1 MKSGH
6 QQRSRLPWL
15 ESAEDLDSGRSR
27 IQELTSFW
35 RSEFQVLDHDKH
47 QIVAA
52 IKMSRGQ
59 SRQVVSETRPE
70 IKTVVREPKSP

>member
-1 MKSGH
+1 MKSGR
-6 QQRSRLPWL
+6 QQQSRLPCI

-35 RSEFQVLDHDKH
+35 RSEFQVLDHDRH

-52 IKMSRGQ
+52 INMSRSQ

-70 IKTVVREPKSP
+70 IETVVREPKSP